1 MSADACG
8 EVSISTSSARRCEN
22 QVSDGEPDATAVLE
36 SSQPGEQC
44 EPTAPE
50 PHDAIPVVPVPVP
63 AHVQQ
68 PKPRAPA
75 VTAGP
80 EQQQQAQQQQAP
92 SATTPSHPSEP
103 PLSHAEGQEGP
114 RTTLQRIL
122 HALRP
127 GRRKASRAQN
137 AAEISEPA
145 AGARPAA
152 IVVVLDL
159 VLSLINRPFAFLSPG
174 ARHVVGLVAIV
185 TLAIAAVTAALA
197 PLAPKNDAVTFIRQ
211 KRAELDQPPPPPAAQ
226 SEKPQAENAHG
237 AGH

>member
-1 MSADACG
+1 MLVVRSRYPLVLRAA
-8 EVSISTSSARRCEN
+8 ARIKC
-22 QVSDGEPDATAVLE
+22 
-36 SSQPGEQC
+36 
-44 EPTAPE
+44 PTASLTQLLSWSRPNRVNSAN
-50 PHDAIPVVPVPVP
+50 PL
-63 AHVQQ
+63 
-68 PKPRAPA
+68 R
-75 VTAGP
+75 
-80 EQQQQAQQQQAP
+80 P
-92 SATTPSHPSEP
+92 SRTTPYPSCPFLCRRTCSSPSRARPRSP
-103 PLSHAEGQEGP
+103 PAPNSNSRRSNSKRPALRRPHIPANRRSRTPRGKKGPGQ
-114 RTTLQRIL
+114 RSRIL